1 MGSDDDVVVR
11 KALETLFSRIK
22 TKIDVDREELH
33 RVKDALLQSTRELKD
48 LYAHVV
54 KDQVKKILEQV
65 YGDIKNSVDDRAL
78 LGQLKECIIDS
89 KEEVTK
95 IVKRHLIV
103 VESSSSSS
111 SSSAAAAAATTASVT
126 GKNKGNSEDGVQKEE
141 RLQQQISTSTASQ
154 SHYSTLP
161 LSNLSANRTKT
172 YYRPKILMVTTLTS
186 HHITSHQIT
195 SHHITSHHITN
206 LL

>member
-1 MGSDDDVVVR
+1 MGNDDDVVVR

-22 TKIDVDREELH
+22 AKIDVDREELH

-111 SSSAAAAAATTASVT
+111 SSSAAAAAATAAAATASVT

-186 HHITSHQIT
+186 HHITSH
-195 SHHITSHHITN
+195 HITSHQITN